1 MKKILRQKGK
11 EIRNLLSPVERA
23 EKSRRM
29 AEFIL
34 QSPAF
39 GRAQRIFS
47 YLPISSEADTLPV
60 LEEAW
65 KLGKQVAVPVC
76 EKKRQMYFIAIE
88 SIMETE
94 VSAYGIREPKKG
106 REWEV
111 IPQRGDLFLVPA
123 LFFDRSGYRLGY
135 GGGYYD
141 TYFEQHPVF
150 PKIGYGFAC
159 QIYDGSLPREETDQR
174 VDWIVTEH
182 GWLGGKI

>member
-1 MKKILRQKGK
+1 MKKALREKGK
-11 EIRNLLSPVERA
+11 EIRNGLSMSERM

-29 AEFIL
+29 AEFVL
-34 QSPAF
+34 RSPAF

-47 YLPISSEADTLPV
+47 YLPMGSEADTLPV

-76 EKKRQMYFIAIE
+76 EKKRQMYFVTIG

-94 VSAYGIREPKKG
+94 VSAYGIREPRKG

-111 IPQRGDLFLVPA
+111 FPERGDLFLVPA
-123 LFFDRSGYRLGY
+123 LFFDRDGFRLGY

-141 TYFEQHPVF
+141 TYIQKHSVF

-159 QIYDGSLPREETDQR
+159 QIYDGSLPKEETDQK
-174 VDWIVTEH
+174 VDWIVTEN